1 MRRRNQYQLN
11 LHHLL
16 QLLKPTV
23 APKPKPVASKPKP
36 ISSKPGAGR
45 PARHMAMRNSG
56 NDVTPDELL
65 DKIQS
70 TVDEMLSEFHPV
82 TPSPTPS
89 PIPQPEVQH
98 HDAIPE
104 EPTPSPS
111 PPPPPRLEDV
121 KEEDEE
127 VVEVVKPDVQS
138 HDLVDA
144 VTVNGVS

>member
-1 MRRRNQYQLN
+1 
-11 LHHLL
+11 
-16 QLLKPTV
+16 
-23 APKPKPVASKPKP
+23 
-36 ISSKPGAGR
+36 
-45 PARHMAMRNSG
+45 MRNSG

-89 PIPQPEVQH
+89 PIPQPEVPH
-98 HDAIPE
+98 HDALPS
-104 EPTPSPS
+104 PSPS

-127 VVEVVKPDVQS
+127 AVEVLDAQS

-144 VTVNGVS
+144 VTVNGVSLSMTSLVLNERLPLVSREPIP

>member
-1 MRRRNQYQLN
+1 
-11 LHHLL
+11 
-16 QLLKPTV
+16 
-23 APKPKPVASKPKP
+23 
-36 ISSKPGAGR
+36 
-45 PARHMAMRNSG
+45 MRNGG

-89 PIPQPEVQH
+89 PIPQPEIQH
-98 HDAIPE
+98 HNAIPE
-104 EPTPSPS
+104 ERTPSPS
-111 PPPPPRLEDV
+111 PPPPRLEDV

-127 VVEVVKPDVQS
+127 VVEVVKQPDVRS

-144 VTVNGVS
+144 VTVNGVSCLSLVCVSVCL